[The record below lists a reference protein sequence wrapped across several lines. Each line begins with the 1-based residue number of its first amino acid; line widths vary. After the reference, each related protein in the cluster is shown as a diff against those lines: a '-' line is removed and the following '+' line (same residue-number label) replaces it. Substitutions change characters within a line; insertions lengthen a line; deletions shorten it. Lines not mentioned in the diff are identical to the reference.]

1 MGKPSVKACT
11 AIVTNDPF
19 SIRVARVGKGPLVAV
34 WVHEDGNGGRGV
46 VLDFDQTETLIEG
59 LNLVLDEID
68 NDSEQEVE

>member
-11 AIVTNDPF
+11 AIITNDPF

-46 VLDFDQTETLIEG
+46 VLDYAQSETLIEG

-68 NDSEQEVE
+68 SETQRGVE